1 MDCHR
6 EEVWMICFENEG
18 LVAMVCDDGLSA
30 EIEEYETAN
39 GLFAEEYEGTLADG
53 EGHEGGVVDQQS

>member
-1 MDCHR
+1 
-6 EEVWMICFENEG
+6 MICFENEG

-53 EGHEGGVVDQQS
+53 EGHKGGVVDQQS